1 MSPRRSRRPGGGL
14 RGAGA
19 PVARRPLPAGAGRR
33 GLLGGRRRWFKTPR
47 RPGAAVAAR
56 ARAMAPALRNAL
68 RPVRLRTRQRP
79 AKPARR
85 RPPAAPRMR
94 PRKSVV
100 ERVVPGEP
108 SPARTVVR
116 LRVLGLVVAALF
128 SLMFVRLWYLQVLD
142 TSAYSQTVSHNQFRP
157 VEVPAARGLVL
168 DRGGATMVGDQVTQD
183 VTLARAAA
191 QQHPEVV
198 ASLSTLL
205 GVTTSQIQ
213 ADLANPQYSL
223 YKPVPVLE
231 NAPMSDVL
239 YIGEHASAFP
249 GVSVTADTTRTFPMG
264 NTGAQ
269 MLGYMGQIQKLR
281 PGYQLGDQ
289 VGLAG
294 LEAQYEPYLRGAPGV
309 DRVEVDAAGNVVG
322 DLGQTPALPGDDLV
336 TNIDSGL
343 EQTLQSALDSEIAQA
358 HGTGGAVVA
367 MDPRTGAVLAL
378 VSSPTYD
385 PTWWTP
391 NGITTPHYQQ
401 LQSDGSL
408 NDYAI
413 DGLYT
418 PGSTF
423 KLATATAALNAGLIG
438 PNSVYDDTGTYK
450 VGNATFHDNDGEA
463 AGPISISRALTVSSD
478 VFFYNIGV
486 LFWDAYKSTGK
497 YGKTPIQDA
506 ANALGFGDVTGIDLP
521 GETQAARVDSPDV
534 VAKEHAQYPQAY
546 PEGGWFT
553 GNNLEMAFGQGGTV
567 ITPIDEAVAYSTFA
581 NGGTRYVPQI
591 AAGLVDPRGKVVKT
605 FAPKVAGHVSYAPA
619 NYQAML
625 TGFEGAV
632 QSQSGTAY
640 STFQGFPL
648 GTFPLAGKTGTAD
661 VAGGQPTS
669 WFSAFGPV
677 PNSQYEITAV
687 ISGGGYGAS
696 AAAPVV
702 RKGFEYLVAHPEAP
716 AKLAAPAGTG
726 PVSCPAP
733 GAGATG
739 STTTTTT
746 ARGHGASTT
755 TTTAPGA
762 TTTTAP
768 CPPGATTTAAVA
780 GAGRTAP
787 LTWASAAGAPGARS
801 RPPPGPL

>member
-1 MSPRRSRRPGGGL
+1 
-14 RGAGA
+14 
-19 PVARRPLPAGAGRR
+19 
-33 GLLGGRRRWFKTPR
+33 
-47 RPGAAVAAR
+47 
-56 ARAMAPALRNAL
+56 MAPALRNAL
-68 RPVRLRTRQRP
+68 RPVRLRHRQRP
-79 AKPARR
+79 AKPQRR

-108 SPARTVVR
+108 SPPRTIIR

-142 TSAYSQTVSHNQFRP
+142 TSAYSETVSHNQFRP
-157 VEVPAARGLVL
+157 VEVPAARGLIV
-168 DRGGATMVGDQVTQD
+168 DRSGATLVGDQVTQD
-183 VTLARAAA
+183 ITLAREAA
-191 QQHPEVV
+191 QQHPQVV
-198 ASLSTLL
+198 ASLATLL
-205 GVTTSQIQ
+205 GVTTAQIQ

-231 NAPMSDVL
+231 NAPLPDVL
-239 YIGEHASAFP
+239 YIGEHAWEFP
-249 GVSVTADTTRTFPMG
+249 GVSVMADTTRTYPMG

-269 MLGYMGQIQKLR
+269 MLGYLGQIQKLR

-289 VGLAG
+289 VGLSG
-294 LEAQYEPYLRGAPGV
+294 LEAQYEPDLRGVPGT

-322 DLGQTPALPGDDLV
+322 DLGQTPATPGDALV

-343 EQTLQSALDSEIAQA
+343 EQTLQGALDAEIAQA

-367 MDPRTGAVLAL
+367 MDPQTGAVLAIA
-378 VSSPTYD
+378 SSPTYD
-385 PTWWTP
+385 PTWWTA
-391 NGITTPHYQQ
+391 NGISTAHYQQ
-401 LQSDGSL
+401 LQSNGSL

-423 KLATATAALNAGLIG
+423 KLASATAALNEGLIG
-438 PNSVYDDTGTYK
+438 PNTVYDDTGTYR
-450 VGNATFHDNDGEA
+450 VGNAVFHDNDGEA
-463 AGPISISRALTVSSD
+463 AGPITISRAIAVSSD

-486 LFWDAYKSTGK
+486 EFWNAYKSTGRF
-497 YGKTPIQDA
+497 GKTPIQDA
-506 ANALGFGDVTGIDLP
+506 ANALGFGVVTGIDLP

-534 VAKEHAQYPQAY
+534 VAKEHSQYPQAY

-591 AAGLVDPRGKVVKT
+591 AAGLVNSQGKVVKT
-605 FAPKVAGHVSYAPA
+605 FPAKVADRVSYAPA
-619 NYQAML
+619 SYQAML
-625 TGFEGAV
+625 SGFEGAV

-640 STFQGFPL
+640 GAFQGFPL
-648 GTFPLAGKTGTAD
+648 GTFPIAGKTGTAD

-669 WFSAFGPV
+669 WFTGFGPL
-677 PNSQYEITAV
+677 PTPQYEITAV
-687 ISGGGYGAS
+687 IAGGGYGAS

-702 RKGFEYLVAHPEAP
+702 RQGFDYLVAHPETP
-716 AKLAAPAGTG
+716 VKVAAPAGTT
-726 PVSCPAP
+726 PAACPAP
-733 GAGATG
+733 GVGA
-739 STTTTTT
+739 TTTTTGP
-746 ARGHGASTT
+746 AHGTT
-755 TTTAPGA
+755 TTTRAPGA

-768 CPPGATTTAAVA
+768 CPPGATTT
-780 GAGRTAP
+780 GARLGGPRTP
-787 LTWASAAGAPGARS
+787 VTWASVTRAPGARS
-801 RPPPGPL
+801 RPPPQPL

>member
-1 MSPRRSRRPGGGL
+1 MSPRRRRPLGGL
-14 RGAGA
+14 RTAGRPA
-19 PVARRPLPAGAGRR
+19 PRRPVPAGAGRR
-33 GLLGGRRRWFKTPR
+33 RLLGGRRRWFKTPR

-56 ARAMAPALRNAL
+56 ARAAAPALRNAL
-68 RPVRLRTRQRP
+68 RPVRLRWRRRP
-79 AKPARR
+79 AKATRR
-85 RPPAAPRMR
+85 RPPATPRMR

-108 SPARTVVR
+108 SPPRTIVR
-116 LRVLGLVVAALF
+116 LRVLGLAVAAMF

-157 VEVPAARGLVL
+157 VEVPAARGLIL
-168 DRGGATMVGDQVTQD
+168 DRGGATLVGDQVTQD
-183 VTLARAAA
+183 VTLAREAA

-205 GVTTSQIQ
+205 GISTAQIQ
-213 ADLANPQYSL
+213 ADLSNPQYSL

-249 GVSVTADTTRTFPMG
+249 GVSVVADTTRTYPMG
-264 NTGAQ
+264 ATGAQ

-294 LEAQYEPYLRGAPGV
+294 LEAQYEADLRGVPGV

-322 DLGQTPALPGDDLV
+322 DLGQTPAQPGDDLV

-343 EQTLQSALDSEIAQA
+343 EQTLQSALDAQIAQL
-358 HGTGGAVVA
+358 HSSGGAVVA
-367 MDPRTGAVLAL
+367 MDPQTGAVLAL

-391 NGITTPHYQQ
+391 NGITSAHYQQ

-423 KLATATAALNAGLIG
+423 KLATATAALNDGLIG
-438 PNSVYDDTGTYK
+438 PGTYFDDPG
-450 VGNATFHDNDGEA
+450 VYHLGNSTFHDALGEA
-463 AGPISISRALTVSSD
+463 PGAITVSTAITISSD
-478 VFFYNIGV
+478 DFFYNLGV
-486 LFWDAYKSTGK
+486 QFWDAYKTSGR
-497 YGKTPIQDA
+497 YGETPIQDA
-506 ANALGFGDVTGIDLP
+506 ANQLGFGDVTGIDLP
-521 GETQAARVDSPDV
+521 GETDLARVDSPQV
-534 VAKEHAQYPQAY
+534 VQREHQQNPAAY
-546 PEGGWFT
+546 PDGSWYA

-581 NGGTRYVPQI
+581 NGGTRYVPEI
-591 AAGLVDPRGKVVKT
+591 AAGIVDARGRVVKT
-605 FAPKVAGHVSYAPA
+605 FAPKAAAHVSYSAGA
-619 NYQAML
+619 YEAML
-625 TGFEGAV
+625 SGFEGAV
-632 QSQSGTAY
+632 QSPSGTAY
-640 STFQGFPL
+640 AAFTGFPL

-661 VAGGQPTS
+661 VGGSQPTS
-669 WFSAFGPV
+669 WFTGFGPV
-677 PNSQYEITAV
+677 PDARYEITAV
-687 ISGGGYGAS
+687 VSGGGYGEA

-702 RKGFEYLVAHPEAP
+702 RAGFDYLVNHPETP
-716 AKLAAPAGTG
+716 PELAAPTGTA

-733 GAGATG
+733 GAG
-739 STTTTTT
+739 
-746 ARGHGASTT
+746 STT
-755 TTTAPGA
+755 TTTAPRHGTTTTSAPGA
-762 TTTTAP
+762 TTTTTP
-768 CPPGATTTAAVA
+768 CPSGPTTTSLRRPGPRAPVTWTSFAAI
-780 GAGRTAP
+780 P
-787 LTWASAAGAPGARS
+787 ASRS
-801 RPPPGPL
+801 RPPPSAL